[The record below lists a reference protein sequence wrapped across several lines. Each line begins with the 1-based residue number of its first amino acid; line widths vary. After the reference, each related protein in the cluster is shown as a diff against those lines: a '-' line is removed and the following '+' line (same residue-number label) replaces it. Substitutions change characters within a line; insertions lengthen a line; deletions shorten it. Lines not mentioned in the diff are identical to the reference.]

1 MWDIQ
6 LSYIS
11 IRHNSLFTSLLTK
24 IKHSIR
30 PDRRFNSPWVLAIS
44 ADSTGCLKWIWNHYL
59 PSNLNLSLQRS
70 CQSLLP
76 RVLPSFK
83 LKKAGYEP
91 VYQRINNTRKHISQ
105 KEPIEIRK
113 NLQSGVDWANI
124 EQDTAIYKLE
134 NYKEMYGLGDT
145 PSGRL
150 YKRYFLV
157 NFGVFEWLYS
167 VHCISFNIGL
177 TRVVQMLDSA
187 IHPIN
192 HYPPDKYWGS
202 HLRYPLDRDLSNGQ
216 HYPSLEQLGPN
227 INTKLENVADFNVL
241 FLTMQAS
248 CCLRNSYPA
257 PLGLNLIPE
266 ENSMSKMFQG
276 GVGKGEAREAWIM
289 TIHQLSILYVTYS
302 AP

>member
-1 MWDIQ
+1 M
-6 LSYIS
+6 LYVGYIVVIYRYQAFSFS
-11 IRHNSLFTSLLTK
+11 ISSQNTK
-24 IKHSIR
+24 LKCSIR
-30 PDRRFNSPWVLAIS
+30 PDCSFNSPWILAIP
-44 ADSTGCLKWIWNHYL
+44 ADSAGYLKWIWNHYL
-59 PSNLNLSLQRS
+59 PSNLNVSLQRS

-91 VYQRINNTRKHISQ
+91 VYYRINNTRKHISQ

-150 YKRYFLV
+150 YKQYFLV

-177 TRVVQMLDSA
+177 VRVVQMLDSA
-187 IHPIN
+187 IHQIN
-192 HYPPDKYWGS
+192 HYPADKYWGNQ
-202 HLRYPLDRDLSNGQ
+202 LCYPMDRDLSSGQ
-216 HYPSLEQLGPN
+216 
-227 INTKLENVADFNVL
+227 D
-241 FLTMQAS
+241 
-248 CCLRNSYPA
+248 
-257 PLGLNLIPE
+257 
-266 ENSMSKMFQG
+266 
-276 GVGKGEAREAWIM
+276 
-289 TIHQLSILYVTYS
+289 
-302 AP
+302 